1 MTERNIYNQ
10 VTGILKKGGLLVNE
24 EVTQFDFENI
34 TPSNRKYEFEKA
46 GLPVGTVSGNYK
58 KIADNPSVWDYVPKK
73 NPVENNTQRRVRIA
87 NTAPLITGI
96 SQLDV
101 NKNNYLQVGNDYL
114 NQMQKDVDSRDVIC
128 KVNGKKVTDISKHIY
143 IQRHSLTEK
152 IQRTQVLP
160 FVLPII
166 EKYGKKGKFEKNS
179 KGDYQEVVGRAEINN
194 ADKKQNVGISVIVA
208 DNGKGEQT
216 VKFISV
222 FVVENRLIKS
232 YPTSVLADACHTSGG
247 ELNHRLDDDFQSPA
261 SNLFIPQKF
270 PAVNKS
276 LHEQVKDILKSS
288 GLSVGCEDVE
298 RASVGRER
306 AWNIRKTNFLFGDDW
321 ETIIKSH
328 QYSRKEFKN
337 GSWRYYY
344 DKHDSF
350 SRMTQ
355 CKSVPLKISASMSAR
370 DIVLAATD
378 YIQNVWLADWK
389 QNPGKA
395 ICKELKGKVIS
406 FESISYKHLG
416 NTGGN
421 SKGGKQF
428 RSIQNLIDHVRYLPL
443 AKELLENNG
452 IHTQSRYEEFDSP
465 KSDGSIGL
473 VYQTL
478 SGIAPNGDTNN
489 YVQATVSQK
498 KYKGGELGDTVYIS
512 VIGTKDI
519 KKSLFLQGFLTTSRC
534 VRQGCESYPA
544 TDKTIPRK
552 APVVNKSI
560 LFEFTDL
567 TPNNRKDKLE
577 KAVRILSKQLGV
589 PVAVERL
596 HEHKGEA
603 FAFKAQEELT
613 YKWADYLNNATKE
626 VYGFVCA
633 YFDLPVQNILQKA
646 DVLRHKGQILYSPE
660 TGKPIKKSD
669 WDNFV
674 KALEKILN
682 RKYVETGKKI
692 ILDSQS
698 LGRLLD
704 RMLKYNK
711 LPEVKGV
718 KLSDIRYSGKTFDY
732 IAGSAKNAEKVFG
745 AFDNSRLEL
754 LEQSAAERITGMT
767 DRLKNEVKQ
776 TLIDGVKSHKSKQQ
790 ISQDL
795 FNRLSGTNRD
805 FRKIADTEIQN
816 NINNAFLEEEVS
828 NAGEGEKV
836 HFQRME
842 IVDESTC
849 PFCKK
854 MNGVIAVWS
863 ETPLSND
870 KVDGDPY
877 ATVALWEGK
886 DWNGQKDY
894 VANGVFHPYCRGIWV
909 RWNSLANAFSATV
922 QRRSA
927 QYNASVDQAREEWKA
942 KGIDNPNDKTP
953 GYIDRIN
960 ELYNGAIQ
968 KSLTWS
974 GHKLQDRY
982 NFAGLKISI
991 ENKKGSTRSGT
1002 DKDGHEWKT
1011 YMHYDYG
1018 YIRGTEGVDG
1028 DHLDCYIGDNEN
1040 AKNVYIIHQND
1051 PVTHKY
1057 DEDKCML
1064 GFNTLEEA
1072 KEAYKKQ
1079 YDRVG
1084 FMGSITTMSIEE
1096 FKDYVLE
1103 KENHAQRISA

>member
-1 MTERNIYNQ
+1 MDIY
-10 VTGILKKGGLLVNE
+10 
-24 EVTQFDFENI
+24 
-34 TPSNRKYEFEKA
+34 R
-46 GLPVGTVSGNYK
+46 
-58 KIADNPSVWDYVPKK
+58 
-73 NPVENNTQRRVRIA
+73 
-87 NTAPLITGI
+87 
-96 SQLDV
+96 
-101 NKNNYLQVGNDYL
+101 
-114 NQMQKDVDSRDVIC
+114 
-128 KVNGKKVTDISKHIY
+128 
-143 IQRHSLTEK
+143 
-152 IQRTQVLP
+152 
-160 FVLPII
+160 
-166 EKYGKKGKFEKNS
+166 
-179 KGDYQEVVGRAEINN
+179 
-194 ADKKQNVGISVIVA
+194 
-208 DNGKGEQT
+208 
-216 VKFISV
+216 
-222 FVVENRLIKS
+222 
-232 YPTSVLADACHTSGG
+232 
-247 ELNHRLDDDFQSPA
+247 
-261 SNLFIPQKF
+261 
-270 PAVNKS
+270 
-276 LHEQVKDILKSS
+276 QVKDILKSS

-298 RASVGRER
+298 RASVGREL
-306 AWNIRKTNFLFGDDW
+306 AWNIQKTNFLFGDDW

-489 YVQATVSQK
+489 YVQVTVSQK

-519 KKSLFLQGFLTTSRC
+519 KKSLQKQGFLTTSRC

-560 LFEFTDL
+560 QFDFVNI
-567 TPNNRKDKLE
+567 TPLNRKYKFE
-577 KAVRILSKQLGV
+577 KAIRVLSKQLGI
-589 PVAVERL
+589 PVEIERKNT
-596 HEHKGEA
+596 EHNGEA
-603 FAFKAQEELT
+603 FAFKAQKELT
-613 YKWADYLNNATKE
+613 YAWYDYFSQSIKD
-626 VYGFVCA
+626 VYKYVIDTFG
-633 YFDLPVQNILQKA
+633 LPECNLIQKA
-646 DVLRHKGQILYSPE
+646 GELKHKGQILYSPE
-660 TGKPIKKSD
+660 TGEPIKKAD
-669 WDNFV
+669 WDRFV
-674 KALEKILN
+674 KGLEKVLDQ
-682 RKYVETGKKI
+682 RFGGAGKKI
-692 ILDSQS
+692 VLDSRT

-711 LPEVKGV
+711 LPEVK
-718 KLSDIRYSGKTFDY
+718 DISIPEIKYSGKTFET
-732 IAGSAKNAEKVFG
+732 IVESAKTAEKVFG
-745 AFDNSRLEL
+745 AENSRRIEL
-754 LEQSAAERITGMT
+754 LEQSSAERITGMT

-828 NAGEGEKV
+828 NTGEGEKV
-836 HFQRME
+836 YFQRME
-842 IVDESTC
+842 TVDGATC

-854 MNGVIAVWS
+854 MNGVIAIWS

-894 VANGVFHPYCRGIWV
+894 VANGVFHPYCRGLWV
-909 RWNSLANAFSATV
+909 RWNARINAYAAML
-922 QRRSA
+922 QKKNE
-927 QYNASVDQAREEWKA
+927 QYNNAVDKTREEWKA
-942 KGIDNPNDKTP
+942 KGIENPNDKTP

-974 GHKLQDRY
+974 GHELQDRY

-991 ENKKGSTRSGT
+991 ENKKGSARSGT
-1002 DKDGHEWKT
+1002 DKDGHEWHT

-1028 DHLDCYIGDNEN
+1028 DFLDCYIGDNEN
-1040 AKNVYIIHQND
+1040 AENVYIIHQND

-1064 GFNTLEEA
+1064 GFNTLQEA
-1072 KEAYKKQ
+1072 KEAYRKQ
-1079 YDRVG
+1079 YDRPG
-1084 FMGSITTMSIEE
+1084 FMGSITTMGIEE
-1096 FKDYVLE
+1096 FKEYVLA
-1103 KENHAQRISA
+1103 KDNHAKRINP

>member
-1 MTERNIYNQ
+1 MDIYRQVKDILKSSGLAVDEVGEIEKGYTKTIIVPPTGKKHGYTYQRTYDGIEGKGNKSRQSCNRDNIQTEFKNRIDSTEIRNLAICSDSDFSKYVDDMFNRNYRNIPSVIRMPDLNGKLTQKLHLANVYCYMLKERFSHINPKRNGRYNQ
-10 VTGILKKGGLLVNE
+10 DFRIE
-24 EVTQFDFENI
+24 E
-34 TPSNRKYEFEKA
+34 
-46 GLPVGTVSGNYK
+46 YK
-58 KIADNPSVWDYVPKK
+58 EIPKIIRNAKIALYS
-73 NPVENNTQRRVRIA
+73 
-87 NTAPLITGI
+87 
-96 SQLDV
+96 
-101 NKNNYLQVGNDYL
+101 NKLHN
-114 NQMQKDVDSRDVIC
+114 
-128 KVNGKKVTDISKHIY
+128 
-143 IQRHSLTEK
+143 
-152 IQRTQVLP
+152 
-160 FVLPII
+160 F
-166 EKYGKKGKFEKNS
+166 
-179 KGDYQEVVGRAEINN
+179 
-194 ADKKQNVGISVIVA
+194 
-208 DNGKGEQT
+208 
-216 VKFISV
+216 SV
-222 FVVENRLIKS
+222 FVEDKQDSTKINTVAFNKDINGNYLVTVGKKDKSSFGEGEFKIVGVGVAPTIHEIKKSRPTTSLLASPTYSEN
-232 YPTSVLADACHTSGG
+232 
-247 ELNHRLDDDFQSPA
+247 
-261 SNLFIPQKF
+261 IPYNF
-270 PAVNKS
+270 FAVNKS
-276 LHEQVKDILKSS
+276 LNEQVKDILKSS

-306 AWNIRKTNFLFGDDW
+306 VWNIQKTNFLFGDDW
-321 ETIIKSH
+321 ENIIKSH

-389 QNPGKA
+389 QNPCKA

-416 NTGGN
+416 NTGRN

-473 VYQTL
+473 VYQTV

-489 YVQATVSQK
+489 YVQVTVSQK
-498 KYKGGELGDTVYIS
+498 KYKGGELGGTVYIS

-519 KKSLFLQGFLTTSRC
+519 KKSLQKQGFLTTSRC

-544 TDKTIPRK
+544 TDKTIPLK
-552 APVVNKSI
+552 TPVVNKSI

-567 TPNNRKDKLE
+567 TPNNRKDKIE

-626 VYGFVCA
+626 VYDFVCA

-660 TGKPIKKSD
+660 IGKPIKKSD

-682 RKYVETGKKI
+682 RKYGETGKKI
-692 ILDSQS
+692 VLDSQS

-711 LPEVKGV
+711 LPEVKDV
-718 KLSDIRYSGKTFDY
+718 KLSDIRYSGKSFSY
-732 IAGSAKNAEKVFG
+732 IAESARNAEKVFG
-745 AFDNSRLEL
+745 AIDNARLEL
-754 LEQSAAERITGMT
+754 LEQSAAERITGVTEQMKH
-767 DRLKNEVKQ
+767 DIKQ
-776 TLIDGVKSHKSKQQ
+776 VLIDGVKSRKGKQQ

-795 FNRLSGTNRD
+795 FNKLTGTNRD

-828 NAGEGEKV
+828 NTGEGEKV
-836 HFQRME
+836 YFQRME
-842 IVDESTC
+842 TVDGATC

-877 ATVALWEGK
+877 ATIALWEGK
-886 DWNGQKDY
+886 DWTGQKDY
-894 VANGVFHPYCRGIWV
+894 VANGVFHPYCRGLWV
-909 RWNSLANAFSATV
+909 RWNARINAYAAML
-922 QRRSA
+922 QKKNEK
-927 QYNASVDQAREEWKA
+927 YNNAVDKAREEWKA
-942 KGIDNPNDKTP
+942 KGIENPNDKTP
-953 GYIDRIN
+953 GYVDRIN

-991 ENKKGSTRSGT
+991 ENKKGSARSGT
-1002 DKDGHEWKT
+1002 DKDGHEWHT

-1064 GFNTLEEA
+1064 GFNTLQEA
-1072 KEAYKKQ
+1072 KEAYRKQ
-1079 YDRVG
+1079 YDRPG
-1084 FMGSITTMSIEE
+1084 FMGNITTMSIEE
-1096 FKDYVLE
+1096 FKEYVLA
-1103 KENHAQRISA
+1103 KNNHAKRINP